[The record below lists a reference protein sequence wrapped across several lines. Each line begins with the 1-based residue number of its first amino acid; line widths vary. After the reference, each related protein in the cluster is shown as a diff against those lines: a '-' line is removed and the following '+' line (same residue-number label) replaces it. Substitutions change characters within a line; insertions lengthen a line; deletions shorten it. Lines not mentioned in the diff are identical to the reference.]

1 MDLNYPDQIVRSIET
16 SLWRNEMKEN
26 VRILVVDDEAIMRN
40 LLLKIL
46 EQEGYQV
53 VLASSYKEA
62 IERLTV
68 GPCDLVLS
76 DVKMPEKN
84 GFELLKKIKDEWP
97 QTAVIMMTGYGD
109 AYTVKEALMLGA
121 DEYITKPFKSHE
133 ISLIVERAYWR
144 MLAAREK
151 RQALSRT

>member
-1 MDLNYPDQIVRSIET
+1 
-16 SLWRNEMKEN
+16 MKEN
-26 VRILVVDDEAIMRN
+26 IHILVVDDEAIMRN

-53 VLASSYKEA
+53 ALASSYKEA
-62 IERLTV
+62 IERLTT

-76 DVKMPEKN
+76 DVKMPENN
-84 GFELLKKIKDEWP
+84 GFELLKKIKSEWP
-97 QTAVIMMTGYGD
+97 QIAVIMMTGYGD

-151 RQALSRT
+151 QQALSRT

>member
-1 MDLNYPDQIVRSIET
+1 
-16 SLWRNEMKEN
+16 MKED
-26 VRILVVDDEAIMRN
+26 VKIMVVDDEAIMRN

-53 VLASSYKEA
+53 TLVSSAREA
-62 IERLTV
+62 IEKLNSEKFEI
-68 GPCDLVLS
+68 VLS
-76 DVKMPEKN
+76 DVKMPDIN
-84 GFELLKKIKDEWP
+84 GFELLKNIKKGWP
-97 QTAVIMMTGYGD
+97 QTAIIMMTGYGD

-144 MLAAREK
+144 LLATK
-151 RQALSRT
+151 RKLHEEPKAAD